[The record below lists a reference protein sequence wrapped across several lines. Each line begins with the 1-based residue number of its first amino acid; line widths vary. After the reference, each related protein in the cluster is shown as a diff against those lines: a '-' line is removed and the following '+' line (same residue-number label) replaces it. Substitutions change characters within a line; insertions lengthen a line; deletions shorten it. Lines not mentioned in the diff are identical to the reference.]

1 MTRMDPDRPAPSF
14 VPGRTLRIGVPVALG
29 VLAAITLVGL
39 LNHLASTHLRWRRDL
54 TRLDRFSLSPLTR
67 QVLARLTNEVR
78 VTVLFDREAPLF
90 SHVDGLLRQYADEQ
104 PRIRLRVVDYNTDPN
119 TALLLKATY
128 KLGANADNVVIFDN
142 GVQPARVV
150 ADGELSVYN
159 ADVGAIMAGDR
170 KEIRRSGFKG
180 ELLFTSTL
188 ATLAET
194 GASLA
199 CFLTGHG
206 EQKPD
211 GEDQLF
217 GCSGLARLLATKGV
231 EVRTA
236 RLEGTNQIPAGC
248 ELLVIAGPTEPFTAR
263 EAEKLEAYLNSGGRV
278 LLLLHPYAVKVN
290 LGLDRLLMAWGI
302 QTPAWYAGDEQNTK
316 SHLDVYTT
324 TFGSHPITTPLTR
337 SQGRVYFP
345 LPRVVS
351 RVPPAM
357 LPADAPKAEVLAST
371 SSTGL
376 TRSDIRNDSIAFKPG
391 VDQRGEIPLAVAAEK
406 GGVSGV
412 TAGRGTGRLVV
423 VGDVSAFG
431 NEVLNSYS
439 NAAFAE
445 LAAAW
450 LLDKTQLLAIGPRPL
465 QEYRLELTPAQV
477 RTLKGMLLGAL
488 PGSVLLVGFG
498 IWFRRRS

>member
-1 MTRMDPDRPAPSF
+1 MTRMDPSPSF
-14 VPGRTLRIGVPVALG
+14 PPGRTLRIGVPVALG
-29 VLAAITLVGL
+29 ALAAVVLVGL
-39 LNHLASTHLRWRRDL
+39 VNHLATTRLRWRRDL

-128 KLGANADNVVIFDN
+128 PLGANADNVVIFDN
-142 GVQPARVV
+142 GSQPARVV
-150 ADGELSVYN
+150 SDGELSVYD
-159 ADVGAIMAGDR
+159 ADVGALMAGER
-170 KEIRRSGFKG
+170 REIRRSGFKG

-188 ATLAET
+188 ATLAES
-194 GASLA
+194 APALA
-199 CFLTGHG
+199 CFLSGHG
-206 EQKPD
+206 EQRPD

-217 GCSGLARLLATKGV
+217 GCRGLARLLATKGV
-231 EVRTA
+231 EIRTA
-236 RLEGTNQIPAGC
+236 RLDGTNQVPAGC

-263 EAEKLEAYLNSGGRV
+263 EAEKLEAHLNAGGRL

-290 LGLDRLLMAWGI
+290 LGLDRLLLAWGI
-302 QTPAWYAGDEQNTK
+302 QTPPWYAGDEQNTK
-316 SHLDVYTT
+316 SRLDVYTSN
-324 TFGSHPITTPLTR
+324 FGSHPITTPLHR

-351 RVPPAM
+351 RIPPAL
-357 LPADAPKAEVLAST
+357 LPADAPKAEVLAAT
-371 SSTGL
+371 SAAGL
-376 TRSDIRNDSIAFKPG
+376 TRSDIRNDSIAFQPG

-412 TAGRGTGRLVV
+412 TTGRGTGRLVV

-431 NEVLNSYS
+431 NEVLPSYR

-450 LLDKTQLLAIGPRPL
+450 LLDKSQLLAIGPRPL

-477 RTLKGMLLGAL
+477 RTLQALLLAGL
-488 PGSVLLVGFG
+488 PGSVLLLGLG